1 MVKASCS
8 TTHRTPLG
16 VIVRDDLR
24 RVLTFIEPGYRA
36 PWIGLGV
43 LALVVTALEVAAALL
58 IFVVTLLIADPTGP
72 LDLPLLGDVRAR
84 SANLDDRQLL
94 ILAMGGIAGFFVLRA
109 AVVLAQSYLRAKV
122 AERAG
127 VRLSSRLFGGYL
139 AMSYPFHLQ
148 RNSAELIRNV
158 SDAVND
164 VVDYTLVPSVRLASE
179 MLVVAGL
186 SLALVATAPLAAALA
201 VALFAPLMWVLFRLL
216 QPRVARLGRAG
227 HDLAKSALL
236 ALQQSLHGY
245 RDIAILGRQKWFHD
259 RYRFIREEIAR
270 TRYLRLVLGD
280 VPRIALET
288 SLVLFIALFVTV
300 ATTGGRSSQESLA
313 VLGMFA
319 YAALRIL
326 PSLNHVVL
334 EINDL
339 RYGAAAAADVY
350 RDLILVEE
358 TPRQS
363 ITSEMHGNAGIPL
376 RSSISLERVSY
387 RYPGTDRDA
396 ISHVTVEIRRGE
408 AVGIVGPTGGGKSTL
423 IDIILGLLPAET
435 GRVLVDGIDIRTD
448 LPGWQ
453 RNLGMVP
460 QSVYLLDETLRRNIA
475 LGVDDES
482 IDEDAVSE
490 ATALAQLDAFVA
502 ALPDGLETEVGERGA
517 RMSGGQRQRVAIARA
532 LYRRPSVLVL
542 DEGTSALDAVTE
554 AQLFNALGSIEE
566 RTLITVTHRLSTV
579 RGCSKILFVGSGR
592 VIDSGSFDE
601 LLDRNPAFREMV
613 AAVRGSQSAP
623 ETLEA

>member
-1 MVKASCS
+1 M
-8 TTHRTPLG
+8 PLG
-16 VIVRDDLR
+16 VIVRDDVR
-24 RVLTFIEPGYRA
+24 RILTFIEPGYRA

-58 IFVVTLLIADPTGP
+58 IFLVTLLIADPTGP
-72 LDLPLLGDVRAR
+72 LELPLLGDVRAR
-84 SANLDDRQLL
+84 STLDDSQLL
-94 ILAMGGIAGFFVLRA
+94 ILAMGGISGFFVLRA
-109 AVVLAQSYLRAKV
+109 AVVLAQSYLRARV
-122 AERAG
+122 AEKAG

-139 AMSYPFHLQ
+139 EMPYPFHLQ

-186 SLALVATAPLAAALA
+186 SVALVATAPLAASLA
-201 VALFAPLMWVLFRLL
+201 VVVFGPLMWVLFRLL
-216 QPRVARLGRAG
+216 QPRIGRLGTAG
-227 HDLAKSALL
+227 HELAKSALL

-245 RDIAILGRQKWFHD
+245 RDIAILGRRTWFRD
-259 RYRFIREEIAR
+259 RYILIREEIAR
-270 TRYLRLVLGD
+270 TRYLRLFLGD

-288 SLVLFIALFVTV
+288 SLVLFVALFVTV
-300 ATTGGRSSQESLA
+300 ATRGGRSSQESLA

-326 PSLNHVVL
+326 PSLNRVVL

-339 RYGAAAAADVY
+339 RYGAAAAADVFK
-350 RDLILVEE
+350 DLGLMDE
-358 TPRQS
+358 TRKRS
-363 ITSEMHGNAGIPL
+363 ITPQVSEGAGFTL
-376 RSSISLERVSY
+376 RGSIRLEAVSY
-387 RYPGTDRDA
+387 RYPDADRDA
-396 ISHVTVEIRRGE
+396 LAHVTVEIGRAE

-423 IDIILGLLPAET
+423 VDIILGLLPVEA
-435 GRVLVDGIDIRTD
+435 GRVLVDGVDIRTD
-448 LPGWQ
+448 LLGWQ

-460 QSVYLLDETLRRNIA
+460 QTVYLLDESVRRNIA
-475 LGVDDES
+475 LGVDDGS
-482 IDEDAVSE
+482 IDDDAVAE
-490 ATALAQLDAFVA
+490 AAALAQLDAFIDG
-502 ALPDGLETEVGERGA
+502 LPEGLETQVGERGV

-554 AQLFNALGSIEE
+554 AQLFAALASMGE
-566 RTLITVTHRLSTV
+566 RTMIIVTHRLSTV
-579 RGCSKILFVGSGR
+579 RQCGKILFVGSGR

-601 LLDRNPAFREMV
+601 LLDRNRSFREMV
-613 AAVRGSQSAP
+613 AAVPGSPAA